1 MQIKI
6 AKRYQLIPV
15 RMAIIKKKNL
25 QTIIVAGEDVA
36 KMESSCTGD
45 TATMEN
51 SMEVSLKT
59 RNKTTV
65 SPNNPTPGYI
75 L

>member
-1 MQIKI
+1 
-6 AKRYQLIPV
+6 
-15 RMAIIKKKNL
+15 
-25 QTIIVAGEDVA
+25 
-36 KMESSCTGD
+36 MESSCTGD